1 MKGLL
6 VLAFSV
12 FSLGIFAQSNGQE
25 SIKVETS
32 SVNYVKVKVGKE
44 FLGGD
49 YFITDTKG
57 VMVAIGKLR
66 NKSVEYFPEF
76 YEAKQLVFNAVNKVK
91 GISASRDL
99 FLK

>member
-1 MKGLL
+1 MKVLL
-6 VLAFSV
+6 AVAFSV
-12 FSLGIFAQSNGQE
+12 FSLGLFAQSNSQE
-25 SIKVETS
+25 NIEVETS

-49 YFITDTKG
+49 YFITDKSG

-91 GISASRDL
+91 GISASTEL
-99 FLK
+99 FLR